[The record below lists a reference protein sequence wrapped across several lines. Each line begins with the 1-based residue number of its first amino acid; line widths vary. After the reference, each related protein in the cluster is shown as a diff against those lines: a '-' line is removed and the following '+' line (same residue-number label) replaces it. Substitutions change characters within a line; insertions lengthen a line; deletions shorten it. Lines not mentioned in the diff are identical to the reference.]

1 MPEFEIEMD
10 IIGQTED
17 DDLVTAWNVRFHAPP
32 SLVALEA
39 RYEALVELTGFG
51 KVDEDELSQQIAFP
65 ILAEFSLLLATLS
78 KQATGLPY
86 VMGGPIELYDLAWGG
101 LEDVDDDFEHQH

>member
-17 DDLVTAWNVRFHAPP
+17 DDLVTAWNVRFHAP